1 MSQCCH
7 HMSPCGHFLGP
18 VWPLLGPHFLPPP
31 RCCVT
36 IFRSWINACI
46 GRQHEPKMTQHG
58 LYIGAQGFKN
68 NGKHNVFQTF
78 SFLHNVTMLLS
89 YVSPW
94 HFFWTSLAPFG
105 TPFSSTPPPPL
116 CFFNFFSHCFWW
128 CINAC
133 IGWQHEAKNPKWPNM
148 VHILEPKA
156 SKIVKN
162 TTFFKHFHFWT
173 MSQFGRHMS
182 LHGHFCGP
190 NWCHL
195 GPFFLPPPS
204 FFLRGM
210 GGCVTIFR
218 CCINACIGR
227 QHGPKMTQHGS
238 HIGTQHYHIG
248 VFWSILDHLEATL
261 AKYGAQLGSIL
272 VHLGPFW
279 THWGRTWN

>member
-1 MSQCCH
+1 MRALDDNMNPRWPNMVHILEPKASKTVKNTTFFKHFHFCTMSQCCY
-7 HMSPCGHFLGP
+7 HMSPCGHFFGP
-18 VWPLLGPHFLPPP
+18 IWPLLGPFFLPPP
-31 RCCVT
+31 
-36 IFRSWINACI
+36 
-46 GRQHEPKMTQHG
+46 P
-58 LYIGAQGFKN
+58 
-68 NGKHNVFQTF
+68 
-78 SFLHNVTMLLS
+78 SF
-89 YVSPW
+89 
-94 HFFWTSLAPFG
+94 
-105 TPFSSTPPPPL
+105 L

-162 TTFFKHFHFWT
+162 NTFFKHCHFWT

-204 FFLRGM
+204 FLLRGM

-272 VHLGPFW
+272 VHFGPFW

>member
-1 MSQCCH
+1 
-7 HMSPCGHFLGP
+7 
-18 VWPLLGPHFLPPP
+18 
-31 RCCVT
+31 
-36 IFRSWINACI
+36 
-46 GRQHEPKMTQHG
+46 
-58 LYIGAQGFKN
+58 
-68 NGKHNVFQTF
+68 
-78 SFLHNVTMLLS
+78 
-89 YVSPW
+89 
-94 HFFWTSLAPFG
+94 
-105 TPFSSTPPPPL
+105 
-116 CFFNFFSHCFWW
+116 
-128 CINAC
+128 
-133 IGWQHEAKNPKWPNM
+133 
-148 VHILEPKA
+148 
-156 SKIVKN
+156 
-162 TTFFKHFHFWT
+162 

-195 GPFFLPPPS
+195 GPVFLPPPS

-248 VFWSILDHLEATL
+248 VFWSILHHLEATL

-279 THWGRTWN
+279 TQWDVLGIKIHIFWMRLMRIWHFGTFWSIVPLMFRNTSSNTQTTRTLSFAIPEFVVCHQTLIKWIA